1 MKKVAYYVLLVI
13 LLGVFA
19 FSAYK
24 IGSYY
29 WEKHK
34 SDQLTQ
40 EAAKYVRIDETDN
53 EPEMIEVDFDALRE
67 ISSDV
72 VAWIYC
78 PDTQINYPV
87 VQGSDNIYY
96 LSHLMDDSYNVNG
109 TIFMDYRGKAD
120 FSDVNNIIYGHHMK
134 SGAMFANLIKYK
146 EKGFYEAHPVMYLFT
161 PEQTYRLDLLA
172 GLVVE
177 ADDPIYNFD
186 LDTEQVQYYMSRSTF
201 ASKAKVNSD
210 YPLVTLS
217 TCSYEFEEARYV
229 VLAQMV
235 PIKK

>member
-1 MKKVAYYVLLVI
+1 MKKGAYYALLVV

-34 SDQLTQ
+34 SDQVTQ
-40 EAAKYVRIDETDN
+40 EAAKYVQIDEKDD
-53 EPEMIEVDFDALRE
+53 EPEMVEVNFDALRE
-67 ISSDV
+67 INSDV

-87 VQGSDNIYY
+87 VQGSDNSFY
-96 LSHLMDDSYNVNG
+96 LTHLLDDSYNVNG

-120 FSDVNNIIYGHHMK
+120 FSDANNIIYGHHMK
-134 SGAMFANLIKYK
+134 SGAMFADLIKYK
-146 EKGFYEAHPVMYLFT
+146 EKGFYEAHPVIYLFT
-161 PEQTYRLDLLA
+161 PEQTYRLALLA

-177 ADDPIYNFD
+177 ANDPIYNFD
-186 LDTEQVQYYMSRSTF
+186 LDAEHVQSYMAQSTF
-201 ASKAKVNSD
+201 TAKIKVNSN

-217 TCSYEFEEARYV
+217 TCSYEFESARYV
-229 VLAQMV
+229 VLAQMI
-235 PIKK
+235 PIEK

>member
-1 MKKVAYYVLLVI
+1 MKKVAYYALLVI

-24 IGSYY
+24 IGIYY

-72 VAWIYC
+72 IAWIYC

-109 TIFMDYRGKAD
+109 TIFMDYRGKTD

-146 EKGFYEAHPVMYLFT
+146 EKGFYEAHPIMYLFT

-177 ADDPIYNFD
+177 SDDPIYSFD
-186 LDTEQVQYYMSRSTF
+186 LDTEQVQYYMTRSTF
-201 ASKAKVNSD
+201 ASKAKVNPD

-217 TCSYEFEEARYV
+217 TCSYEFEDARYV

>member
-1 MKKVAYYVLLVI
+1 MKKVAYYALLVI

-72 VAWIYC
+72 IAWIYC

-109 TIFMDYRGKAD
+109 TIFMDYRGKTD

-146 EKGFYEAHPVMYLFT
+146 EKGFYEAHPIMYLFT

-177 ADDPIYNFD
+177 SDDPIYSFD
-186 LDTEQVQYYMSRSTF
+186 LDTEQVQYYMTQSTF
-201 ASKAKVNSD
+201 ASKAKVNPD

-217 TCSYEFEEARYV
+217 TCSYEFEDARYV